1 MNFDYKQYTKLPIYN
16 ALDYKYSAANDASVY
31 LFSVVQSLHTVETKL
46 SSRHG
51 DRQDQF
57 SFFSILFPS
66 TFWLQH
72 DQDCKILRIELTLE
86 EG

>member
-31 LFSVVQSLHTVETKL
+31 LFSVVQSLHTIETKL
-46 SSRHG
+46 SYRHG
-51 DRQDQF
+51 DARSIFFLFLF
-57 SFFSILFPS
+57 SS